1 MKSLKKIIRLNS
13 ILFLTLF
20 FILSSCKK
28 DECKQCI
35 QMVSEKYE
43 PTRSGYPKT
52 TTSTFN
58 SCGPANSWI
67 GEQFKFESVKLHD
80 TIYTK
85 AVTTDCK

>member
-1 MKSLKKIIRLNS
+1 MTNLKDSFKVGS
-13 ILFLTLF
+13 ILFIVF
-20 FILSSCKK
+20 IFILTSCKK
-28 DECKQCI
+28 DCQVCT

-43 PTRSGYPKT
+43 PTRSGYPR
-52 TTSTFN
+52 TSSSTYN

-80 TIYTK
+80 TIYYK